1 MDANR
6 QVHERIEARLITL
19 RREYDAGQ
27 LNILQAERELTS
39 LLETVLR
46 ISGAILALEE
56 LLSPLAPAADLKE
69 QPESNRFGHN
79 CRSQIAPSMQ
89 AKHAKSHGLPAA
101 KRFHRLSC

>member
-27 LNILQAERELTS
+27 LKILQAERVLTS
-39 LLETVLR
+39 LRETVLR
-46 ISGAILALEE
+46 ISGAILALE
-56 LLSPLAPAADLKE
+56 LLSPLASAAALKE

-89 AKHAKSHGLPAA
+89 AKHAKSHGFLPAA